1 MAIPGAVTAAL
12 VAGVWLL
19 AGLLLLSVRVSR
31 PQGTRRA
38 AAVLIV
44 ATVTAATVYL
54 ANSQRLIHLDSQ
66 PQVWAA
72 VSLLGEGNFDLD
84 EFRPAIDP
92 ILVQT
97 ITSPSGR
104 VYSMYPPGSTLALL
118 PFLLPARLAGAPL
131 SLALL
136 DAAAKAAAALW
147 TAASVGLLL
156 VALKRYAPRGAW
168 LATFAYAFGTT
179 AFSAAAQDLWQHG
192 PSQCGLAAALLLLAV
207 PRSSPRRELGL
218 GGALGWA
225 VLCRTSN
232 LLPALVLFTAGG
244 RRGWRSA
251 GRIAAGAVPFAIF
264 TVVYNNATTGAPL
277 LFAHTVHHGGA
288 GFGQN
293 LTTGVLALL
302 FEPSRGLFV
311 YSPFLL
317 LAVAGV
323 LGEVRRLRRAPRPE
337 HPGDPP
343 PAPLAVVGAAAALPL
358 LLLVAQWE
366 EWHGGWSYGYRIISE
381 VGLLLSPAFAA
392 AVAHWRGR
400 RILMAAAGALVALS
414 VAIHSVHVFAAE
426 NDWNATHLKETAYV
440 GMWSMNPRDWQI
452 AWHLRAAL
460 RRARAVP
467 SSGAIAPDGG
477 EAR

>member
-1 MAIPGAVTAAL
+1 MAIPGAFTAAL
-12 VAGVWLL
+12 VAGLWLL
-19 AGLLLLSVRVSR
+19 AALLLLGAGVGRSW
-31 PQGTRRA
+31 GARRA
-38 AAVLIV
+38 AAGIIV
-44 ATVTAATVYL
+44 ATTTVATVYL
-54 ANSQRLIHLDSQ
+54 ANSRRLMYLDSQ

-84 EFRPAIDP
+84 EFRPAIEP

-104 VYSMYPPGSTLALL
+104 VYSMYPPGSTLALV

-131 SLALL
+131 SRALL

-147 TAASVGLLL
+147 TAASAGLLL
-156 VALKRYAPRGAW
+156 AALKRYAPRGAW
-168 LATFAYAFGTT
+168 LAAFAYAFGTT

-218 GGALGWA
+218 GAALGWA

-232 LLPALVLFTAGG
+232 LLPALVLFAAGG
-244 RRGWRSA
+244 RRGWPSA
-251 GRIAAGAVPFAIF
+251 VRIAAGAVPFALF

-317 LAVAGV
+317 LAAAGV
-323 LGEVRRLRRAPRPE
+323 LGEVRRLRRAPRPR
-337 HPGDPP
+337 HLGDPP
-343 PAPLAVVGAAAALPL
+343 PAPLAVVGATAALPL

-381 VGLLLSPAFAA
+381 VALLLSPAFAA

-400 RILMAAAGALVALS
+400 RGLLAAAGGLVALS
-414 VAIHSVHVFAAE
+414 VAIHSLHVFAAE
-426 NDWNATHLKETAYV
+426 NDWNATHLEGTTYV
-440 GMWSMNPRDWQI
+440 GMWSVNPRDWQI

-460 RRARAVP
+460 RRP
-467 SSGAIAPDGG
+467 PYLPPGGAIAPDVSV
-477 EAR
+477 AR